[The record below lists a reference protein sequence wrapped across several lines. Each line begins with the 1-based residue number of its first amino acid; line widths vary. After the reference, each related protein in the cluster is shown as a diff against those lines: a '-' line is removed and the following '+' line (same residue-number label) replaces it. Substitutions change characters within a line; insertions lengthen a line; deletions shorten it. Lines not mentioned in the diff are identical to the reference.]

1 MHFFWISLFLK
12 EKSTLNSL
20 HSSNH
25 LYNNS
30 FLSHLPRTFHSSSPF
45 PLFSLSLLINKTLLH
60 CLLAKWTN
68 THTHAQ
74 LAGKRNKGRA
84 QRERTI
90 EFSTC
95 SASYSSS
102 STSLTTLFIRLDSPY
117 CTSHAVLSPPPL
129 LLFLIAFRLC
139 GRSYHVKRFVCK
151 IENAKNNNNNK
162 LTASKIE
169 K

>member
-1 MHFFWISLFLK
+1 MYFFWISLFLK

-30 FLSHLPRTFHSSSPF
+30 FCRTCHALFTLPRPFPSSPF
-45 PLFSLSLLINKTLLH
+45 HFLSIKRCCIVCWLSGQTP
-60 CLLAKWTN
+60 
-68 THTHAQ
+68 THTHSW
-74 LAGKRNKGRA
+74 LEKRNKGRA

-95 SASYSSS
+95 SASYSSA